1 MLDFINTRLEQIRQA
16 GNFRTI
22 PGNSDQLID
31 FSSNDYLGLA
41 ADKSIYR
48 RFLEGGVEHF
58 APTSSASRLLASEQS
73 AYTALENTLECAYD
87 NRFKALVF
95 NSGYHANVGTISA
108 LGKDVVILAD
118 KLVHASI
125 IDGMRLCGGVFS
137 RFAHNDVE
145 ALERLILKYRT
156 GNKPIMVVV
165 ESVYSMDGDQA
176 PIDDII
182 ALKHKYGNILLYVDE
197 AHAVG
202 VCGYNG
208 LGVTFDKDVD
218 IIVGTFGKAL
228 AGQGAFIL
236 SDSSIRDYLVNTAR
250 SFIFSTALPPLIIAW
265 NEYAF
270 KKALTMDTEREHLS
284 RLSQLLQSILGTPHS
299 GHIQPLI
306 VGDAARTVRLS
317 QELRSLG
324 FSGVAIR
331 TPTVPAGTERIRFSL
346 SASLTD
352 EDITN
357 LGRALTKLRT
367 T

>member
-22 PGNSDQLID
+22 PGNSDLLID

-41 ADKSIYR
+41 TDKSIYR

-95 NSGYHANVGTISA
+95 NSGYHANV
-108 LGKDVVILAD
+108 VILAD

-125 IDGMRLCGGVFS
+125 IDGMKLGGGVFA

-145 ALERLILKYRT
+145 ALERLILKYRS

-197 AHAVG
+197 AHALG
-202 VCGYNG
+202 VCGYSG
-208 LGVTFDKDVD
+208 LGVTFDKDMD

-236 SDSSIRDYLVNTAR
+236 SDSTIRDYLVNTAR